1 VCVNTW
7 MDGFAEMPFGGAR
20 ESGIGRELGPE
31 AIDEFTET
39 KSILPYRGPR
49 RVRGPELKA
58 MERQ

>member
-1 VCVNTW
+1 

-49 RVRGPELKA
+49 RVCGPELKA